1 MSGWVGRALARL
13 KTDTATGLDDLP
25 AAFLKHARVREG
37 REWRHVLAPLLSEMF
52 VSCMRDGVLPAAW
65 KVARI
70 SPLYKKG
77 PLLQPASYRMLAVSS
92 VLYRVYANAL
102 RTPVTDWC
110 VAEGKVPA
118 EQFGFYPGRDTA
130 QPSYI
135 LRHVCQAAKWA
146 KRKGERRTGKV
157 YAAFVD
163 FTQAYDRVDRQQLW
177 QHLAGIGMPPWMLG
191 AVKAMYAQDAY
202 MFVDGAHRSGL
213 IRPTKGVKQ
222 GCPLSPLLF
231 ALYVNDLGPRL
242 QSPVYGARIF
252 GSARRVTH
260 LFYADDLVLL
270 AETAMDLRQM
280 LHTLS
285 MYSWVKGLTVN
296 TSKSKVVVFNSML
309 GGTDRDPALY
319 YNGERLGVE
328 PHFKYLG
335 LVFNRSPNM
344 SSMQEPWARA
354 LLGSSMRARRI
365 AREFGVHKNVMASLR
380 IFQTFAFP
388 SGMYGCQVWG
398 TRFAHISRVFES
410 AVSTRHICALRRLLG
425 VANSAPRWAV
435 LAELGAKPYHYYW
448 IKALVRFQEAIV
460 GSNSSLLAEVA
471 KADAALAGDVLPGG
485 QRCSTC
491 WSAELADALK
501 SIGDA
506 AGQPAQGDSWA
517 EKVRQGNPLGCN
529 PAVLGATLS
538 AYGVLAWREC
548 EGRHGL
554 VRSPQ
559 LPPGARRKILT
570 YHTHFK
576 PALSDQV
583 PAYLRLD
590 QELHKQIRQL
600 ARFRLSCHK
609 LQVELA
615 RHRRPLASWADR
627 TCTRCSAAH
636 LATLACAVDDEHHM
650 IFDCERFAALRD
662 FPVSPVFTPGARH
675 FAPSARSALI
685 SAQGSVRRFMESDY
699 THSVLHFISRC
710 MDILDAET
718 HTHIEGHA

>member
-1 MSGWVGRALARL
+1 
-13 KTDTATGLDDLP
+13 
-25 AAFLKHARVREG
+25 
-37 REWRHVLAPLLSEMF
+37 
-52 VSCMRDGVLPAAW
+52 
-65 KVARI
+65 
-70 SPLYKKG
+70 
-77 PLLQPASYRMLAVSS
+77 
-92 VLYRVYANAL
+92 
-102 RTPVTDWC
+102 
-110 VAEGKVPA
+110 
-118 EQFGFYPGRDTA
+118 
-130 QPSYI
+130 
-135 LRHVCQAAKWA
+135 
-146 KRKGERRTGKV
+146 
-157 YAAFVD
+157 
-163 FTQAYDRVDRQQLW
+163 
-177 QHLAGIGMPPWMLG
+177 
-191 AVKAMYAQDAY
+191 
-202 MFVDGAHRSGL
+202 
-213 IRPTKGVKQ
+213 
-222 GCPLSPLLF
+222 
-231 ALYVNDLGPRL
+231 
-242 QSPVYGARIF
+242 
-252 GSARRVTH
+252 
-260 LFYADDLVLL
+260 
-270 AETAMDLRQM
+270 
-280 LHTLS
+280 
-285 MYSWVKGLTVN
+285 
-296 TSKSKVVVFNSML
+296 
-309 GGTDRDPALY
+309 
-319 YNGERLGVE
+319 
-328 PHFKYLG
+328 
-335 LVFNRSPNM
+335 
-344 SSMQEPWARA
+344 
-354 LLGSSMRARRI
+354 
-365 AREFGVHKNVMASLR
+365 
-380 IFQTFAFP
+380 
-388 SGMYGCQVWG
+388 
-398 TRFAHISRVFES
+398 
-410 AVSTRHICALRRLLG
+410 
-425 VANSAPRWAV
+425 
-435 LAELGAKPYHYYW
+435 
-448 IKALVRFQEAIV
+448 V

-538 AYGVLAWREC
+538 AYGLLAWREC

-636 LATLACAVDDEHHM
+636 LATLACTVDDEHHM